1 LATTD
6 EYDALTDVS
15 EARLWERIGEAALDR
30 SEGESYRQA
39 IEGLGGRQTRGERA
53 RTAAEAWFTRSRESL
68 QDAICGN
75 ETVRKAF
82 SSDPG
87 ATVEIARTIGDI
99 ISTLHL
105 VIPVPTLA
113 MLIARRGLDWICP
126 D

>member
-1 LATTD
+1 MALRA
-6 EYDALTDVS
+6 EYDTLADAS
-15 EARLWERIGEAALDR
+15 EARLWESIGEAALD
-30 SEGESYRQA
+30 SAEGESYRQA

-53 RTAAEAWFTRSRESL
+53 RTAAEVWFARSRGL
-68 QDAICGN
+68 LHDAICGN

-87 ATVEIARTIGDI
+87 ATVEIARTIGDV

-113 MLIARRGLDWICP
+113 MLIARKGLDWICP